1 MGNLPGITSGAIRL
15 SQNLEHANDIL
26 RNLSLKEQD
35 IQISIFQE
43 SKETI
48 GAGSGRKGLKWERR
62 PDMGVYKY
70 TRKKGTVYFVD
81 YYFKEKRLREQVRPN
96 KKEAQEYLGKKLK

>member
-1 MGNLPGITSGAIRL
+1 
-15 SQNLEHANDIL
+15 
-26 RNLSLKEQD
+26 
-35 IQISIFQE
+35 
-43 SKETI
+43 
-48 GAGSGRKGLKWERR
+48 
-62 PDMGVYKY
+62 MGVYKY